1 MVFRETFGENEMI
14 TEQQLDEMIE
24 QQMKIPL
31 LHRAMGV
38 DLPDSPIDMECMKE
52 RFPFAFM
59 ETKELVKLLSEQ
71 MK

>member
-1 MVFRETFGENEMI
+1 MI
-14 TEQQLDEMIE
+14 TNQQLDEMIE

-38 DLPDSPIDMECMKE
+38 DLPEEPIDMDYMKE

-59 ETKELVKLLSEQ
+59 ETKELVNLLSEK